1 LSSEKDF
8 IVIQEGMEMGA
19 SRLLEIEKK
28 KEKEKSIEM
37 ITDTKE
43 EIGNETEIEEE
54 VTITIPVRDELV
66 LTIRSCLLYLRLR
79 GGEAKID
86 SIDRLERREMLEIC
100 T

>member
-1 LSSEKDF
+1 
-8 IVIQEGMEMGA
+8 MEMEA
-19 SRLLEIEKK
+19 FRLLETEKK

-37 ITDTKE
+37 TIDTKG

-66 LTIRSCLLYLRLR
+66 LTTRSCLPYLHLR